1 MKSFFSIVVTT
12 LLIAATNI
20 VTVNGQIRTNA
31 QILTVSASKNNFLF
45 RGIENPIEFYVPFK
59 IEEIKVIGGKFVSH
73 QLNES
78 VSNEKMKIDDF
89 WRLTQEGG
97 SFSIIPDCDTN
108 IVEVILVGKKGSWS
122 KYFTSR
128 RAPNPLVRF
137 AGQLAV
143 NNTISAPAVRS
154 ARTINVHQAE
164 DFVYTGLNYNT
175 ADFKVQITHEGKTEE
190 FVCQG
195 SLSIEAMVATSKLQV
210 GDRIL
215 IYDVN
220 VTGECGLIHLEDR
233 LDLLVQ

>member
-1 MKSFFSIVVTT
+1 MKSFLSIVVAI
-12 LLIAATNI
+12 LIIAATNI
-20 VTVNGQIRTNA
+20 ATVKGQIRTNA
-31 QILTVSASKNNFLF
+31 QILTVSASANNFLF

-59 IEEIKVIGGKFVSH
+59 IKEIKVIGGKFVSR
-73 QLNES
+73 QLNDS

-97 SFSIIPDCDTN
+97 FFYIIPDCDTN

-128 RAPNPLVRF
+128 RAPNPIVRF
-137 AGQLAV
+137 GRATARDAQ
-143 NNTISAPAVRS
+143 ISLVD
-154 ARTINVHQAE
+154 ARMSGGVYAFQAE
-164 DFVYTGLNYNT
+164 DFVYSGLNYNT
-175 ADFKVQITHEGKTEE
+175 ADFKVQIIHEGKTEE

-195 SLSIEAMVATSKLQV
+195 TLSPEARVSTSKLQV
-210 GDRIL
+210 GDRIV